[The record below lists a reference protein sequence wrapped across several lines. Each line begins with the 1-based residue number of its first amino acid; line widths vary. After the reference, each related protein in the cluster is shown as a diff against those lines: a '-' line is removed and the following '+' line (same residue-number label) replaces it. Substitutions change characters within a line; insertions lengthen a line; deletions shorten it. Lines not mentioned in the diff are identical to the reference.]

1 MLNDLMSLL
10 GCVFVA
16 LLAVAIPFVYALS
29 FAFGWYYGIFFLT
42 FAVLIEF
49 FLLLKV
55 LFDNVWKEIKN
66 ER

>member
-42 FAVLIEF
+42 FAVIIEF
-49 FLLLKV
+49 AFIIKALI
-55 LFDNVWKEIKN
+55 DNT
-66 ER
+66 